1 MFDKSVH
8 ILNEMTRVVYL
19 LYQDLLAA
27 VGGSCVSVGGRLAI
41 FLDP

>member
-8 ILNEMTRVVYL
+8 ILKEMTL
-19 LYQDLLAA
+19 NCLNYQDLLAT
-27 VGGSCVSVGGRLAI
+27 VGGSCVSVGGHLAI

>member
-8 ILNEMTRVVYL
+8 IRKEMTHVV
-19 LYQDLLAA
+19 YQDLLAA
-27 VGGSCVSVGGRLAI
+27 VGGRSSCVSVGGRLAI